1 MTRVEID
8 VIVFGE
14 GVNFLLIGASDYDAL
29 VLLTTGMAAV
39 EIMVPRP
46 AAVEGDE
53 AGRHL
58 IVVSRNFIVRLVGPL
73 GRNYLS
79 IAGAGRLSNLQYSR
93 YCFPDRT
100 K

>member
-39 EIMVPRP
+39 EIMLPRP

-58 IVVSRNFIVRLVGPL
+58 IESSLFLSQYFREVVGCITK
-73 GRNYLS
+73 YLERK
-79 IAGAGRLSNLQYSR
+79 AFL
-93 YCFPDRT
+93 
-100 K
+100 